1 MPLFLHAVAVEE
13 TEGAFLEVFAAQVM
27 GMAGQIELLKV
38 LAVFDKFG
46 YYLKGGGGIDI
57 VIHLTVDEEQFSLQ
71 TPCVVYV

>member
-27 GMAGQIELLKV
+27 GMSGQIELLKV

-57 VIHLTVDEEQFSLQ
+57 VIHLTVYEEQFSLQ

>member
-13 TEGAFLEVFAAQVM
+13 TEGAVLEVFAAQVM

-57 VIHLTVDEEQFSLQ
+57 VIHLTVYEEQFSLQ

>member
-57 VIHLTVDEEQFSLQ
+57 VIHLTVYEEQFSLH